1 MFFRDRPRA
10 AAPEG
15 HVNQEYL
22 SLFSDRVPAL
32 CGRTPL
38 QCYTQFMV
46 PAPRPPPPPPPTLN
60 PKPLTPLQC
69 YTHTVKFQFMV
80 PGARLRPRRLS

>member
-15 HVNQEYL
+15 NVNQEYL
-22 SLFSDRVPAL
+22 SLFSDRVPVL

-46 PAPRPPPPPPPTLN
+46 PALPPPPTLRA
-60 PKPLTPLQC
+60 T
-69 YTHTVKFQFMV
+69 
-80 PGARLRPRRLS
+80 AELRFKGTLITLLLVLLLLLPSRGW